1 MIWWENNFF
10 YLSSNFVRVEFEWVS
25 GLTWNHP
32 INEKIEEQFL
42 KVIKLLKIV
51 TIKQTVF
58 FFISL
63 GELSFPKNQKKKKC
77 VSLPSP
83 KTNKLRIQFSFWTN
97 RSLFSWFFFS
107 PKSPKV
113 KAVVLWKKNVLLKV
127 RKMISE
133 TITWESWVFQK
144 VINETISRDF
154 WAF

>member
-10 YLSSNFVRVEFEWVS
+10 YLSSNFVRVEFEWLS

-63 GELSFPKNQKKKKC
+63 GELSFPKNQKKKKY

-83 KTNKLRIQFSFWTN
+83 KTNKEYN
-97 RSLFSWFFFS
+97 SLFEQTKVFSLDFFFS
-107 PKSPKV
+107 IKV
-113 KAVVLWKKNVLLKV
+113 RRLRLLCCEKKNCSH
-127 RKMISE
+127 ICNF
-133 TITWESWVFQK
+133 I
-144 VINETISRDF
+144 
-154 WAF
+154 